1 MTPNNP
7 EKVSHTDA
15 KSGSPSTAGKR
26 HYENDPAALVSDLKT
41 ALEPTADCV
50 HPGAEDE
57 ISRDSER
64 MVAHSLLHRQ
74 LVAIAHS
81 PSVHGE

>member
-7 EKVSHTDA
+7 EKGQSHRREIRLA
-15 KSGSPSTAGKR
+15 KHCGKR

-50 HPGAEDE
+50 HPGAEDK